1 MIRGDA
7 HLNDGVLSVGDVMA
21 CGRLLKGGRA
31 ELDEACGIA
40 LMYLPFECH
49 AF

>member
-21 CGRLLKGGRA
+21 CGRLLKVRRA
-31 ELDEACGIA
+31 ELDGASGIA